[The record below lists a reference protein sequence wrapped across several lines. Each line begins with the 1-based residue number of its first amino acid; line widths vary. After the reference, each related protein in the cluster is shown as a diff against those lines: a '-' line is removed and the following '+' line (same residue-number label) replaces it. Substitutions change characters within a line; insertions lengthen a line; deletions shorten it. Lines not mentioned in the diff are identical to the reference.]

1 MEATIIFKNGTEIS
15 AEMNGNS
22 LILNAKPVF
31 PDYLS
36 VVTVQSEAGNTIYH
50 NAALQ
55 ECASV
60 DGRYW
65 FTFVEEGELER
76 TLRELREENE
86 ILTECILEMSEIIY
100 AE

>member
-1 MEATIIFKNGTEIS
+1 MEAKIIFKNGTELT
-15 AEMNGNS
+15 AEVNGNS
-22 LILNAKPVF
+22 YILMDEPEF
-31 PDYLS
+31 PEDLS
-36 VVTVQSEAGNTIYH
+36 IVTVQENGSNTVFN
-50 NAALQ
+50 NAKVQ
-55 ECASV
+55 PCASV

-76 TLRELREENE
+76 ALRELREENE

>member
-1 MEATIIFKNGTEIS
+1 MEAKIIFKNGTELT
-15 AEMNGNS
+15 AEVNGNS
-22 LILNAKPVF
+22 YILMDEPEF
-31 PDYLS
+31 PEDLS
-36 VVTVQSEAGNTIYH
+36 VVTVQENGSNTVFN
-50 NAALQ
+50 NAKVQ
-55 ECASV
+55 PCASV

-76 TLRELREENE
+76 ALRELREENE